1 MLSTLHTNSAVE
13 SISRLHDMGIEP
25 FLLSSSLVGIM
36 AQRLVRK
43 VCRDC
48 AEPYVFTSR
57 ELEILEENGLEGVTQ
72 GKRGRG
78 CPACNHTGY
87 RGRMAIHEILPVDRK
102 VKDMILNREG
112 DLVLRDYMNDKGYHT
127 LLVDGLLKVVA
138 GQTTTSEIL
147 RVASVD

>member
-72 GKRGRG
+72 GKRGVVVL
-78 CPACNHTGY
+78 HVIIQ
-87 RGRMAIHEILPVDRK
+87 AIEDVWRFMKSFQWIEK
-102 VKDMILNREG
+102 
-112 DLVLRDYMNDKGYHT
+112 
-127 LLVDGLLKVVA
+127 
-138 GQTTTSEIL
+138 
-147 RVASVD
+147 

>member
-1 MLSTLHTNSAVE
+1 MLSTLHTNSAIE

-57 ELEILEENGLEGVTQ
+57 ELEILEDNGVEGVTH
-72 GKRGRG
+72 GK
-78 CPACNHTGY
+78 
-87 RGRMAIHEILPVDRK
+87 
-102 VKDMILNREG
+102 
-112 DLVLRDYMNDKGYHT
+112 
-127 LLVDGLLKVVA
+127 KVVDVLPA
-138 GQTTTSEIL
+138 TIQATEGVWRFMKSSLLI
-147 RVASVD
+147 AK